1 MENFESTPHAGW
13 YPTELLAWIQNQDP
27 KILAGIFLLEMVTIW
42 VAILLQ
48 NLDLEIHKY
57 QDQIQE
63 LCCQITQPIK
73 DAFGGLGLILGEGVQ
88 DTVASTPYVYLN
100 IMKPK
105 VEPASEEYRQDFMN
119 KYT

>member
-48 NLDLEIHKY
+48 NLDLDIHKY
-57 QDQIQE
+57 QGQIQE
-63 LCCQITQPIK
+63 LSCQVTQPIK
-73 DAFGGLGLILGEGVQ
+73 DAFGGLGLILGEDVQ
-88 DTVASTPYVYLN
+88 DTEASTPYV
-100 IMKPK
+100 
-105 VEPASEEYRQDFMN
+105 
-119 KYT
+119 

>member
-13 YPTELLAWIQNQDP
+13 YPTELLPWIQNQDP

-42 VAILLQ
+42 VSILLG
-48 NLDLEIHKY
+48 LDIHKH
-57 QDQIQE
+57 QDQIKKSSGQV
-63 LCCQITQPIK
+63 TQPIIK
-73 DAFGGLGLILGEGVQ
+73 DAKGGLGLILGENVQ
-88 DTVASTPYVYLN
+88 DTGTSTPYVYLN

-119 KYT
+119 

>member
-13 YPTELLAWIQNQDP
+13 YPTELLPWIQNQDP

-42 VAILLQ
+42 VSILLG
-48 NLDLEIHKY
+48 LDIHKY
-57 QDQIQE
+57 KDQIKKSSGQV
-63 LCCQITQPIK
+63 TQPIIK
-73 DAFGGLGLILGEGVQ
+73 DAKGEDFQ
-88 DTVASTPYVYLN
+88 DTGASTPYVYLN

-119 KYT
+119 

>member
-13 YPTELLAWIQNQDP
+13 YPTELLPWIQNQDP

-42 VAILLQ
+42 VSILLG
-48 NLDLEIHKY
+48 LDIHKY
-57 QDQIQE
+57 LDQIQE
-63 LCCQITQPIK
+63 SNGQVTQPIK
-73 DAFGGLGLILGEGVQ
+73 DAMGEDVQ
-88 DTVASTPYVYLN
+88 DTGASTPYVYLN

-119 KYT
+119 

>member
-1 MENFESTPHAGW
+1 MTPFFFVFDLSKSLILISVTAV
-13 YPTELLAWIQNQDP
+13 LLG
-27 KILAGIFLLEMVTIW
+27 LG
-42 VAILLQ
+42 
-48 NLDLEIHKY
+48 IHKY

-63 LCCQITQPIK
+63 LGSQATQPIK
-73 DAFGGLGLILGEGVQ
+73 DAFGGLGFILGEGVQ

-100 IMKPK
+100 IMQPK

>member
-48 NLDLEIHKY
+48 NLDLDIHKY

-73 DAFGGLGLILGEGVQ
+73 DAFGGLGFILGEGVQ
-88 DTVASTPYVYLN
+88 DTAL
-100 IMKPK
+100 
-105 VEPASEEYRQDFMN
+105 
-119 KYT
+119 

>member
-1 MENFESTPHAGW
+1 MEFSESMPHAGW
-13 YPTELLAWIQNQDP
+13 YPTELLPWIQNQDP

-42 VAILLQ
+42 VSILLG
-48 NLDLEIHKY
+48 LDIHKH

-63 LCCQITQPIK
+63 SSSQVTQPI
-73 DAFGGLGLILGEGVQ
+73 AG
-88 DTVASTPYVYLN
+88 ASTPYVYLN

-119 KYT
+119 